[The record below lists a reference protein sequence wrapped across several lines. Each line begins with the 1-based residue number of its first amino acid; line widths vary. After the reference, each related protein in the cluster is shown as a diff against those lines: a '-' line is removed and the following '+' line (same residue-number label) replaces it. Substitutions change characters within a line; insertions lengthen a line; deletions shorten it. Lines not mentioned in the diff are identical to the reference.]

1 MAKLPYTFTICP
13 DGPEPKKFTASC
25 PEMGQLLKDS
35 PNGDLTIDDRRRG
48 MWETWSGRPVQMAPL
63 EERIVEAIDQARRE
77 RGEK

>member
-13 DGPEPKKFTASC
+13 DGPEPTRFTASC

-48 MWETWSGRPVQMAPL
+48 MWQSWSNRPIQAKPL
-63 EERIVEAIDQARRE
+63 EERIVEAIDEVRKSM
-77 RGEK
+77 GEK